1 MTQAVFINGRSIAAL
16 KRQSIKQQVSQI
28 FHASAKQP
36 SLHVI
41 LVGCH
46 PASQLYVQNKQAAC
60 QEVGIH
66 SQVHLLPENAAES
79 EILELIEALNNTSA
93 VHGILLQ
100 LPMPKHLNG
109 QRLLNQ
115 INPIKDVDG
124 LHPYNLGRLLSADP
138 VLVPCTPQGCL
149 ELIQSIYPDIQG
161 KQAVIVGRSILVG
174 KPMAILLTNSDA
186 TVTLAHSCTVNLKQV
201 CQQADILV
209 VAIGQPRFLNA
220 DFIKPGALVI
230 DVGINRD
237 AFVEESSSVVGDVDI
252 KSVEK
257 VAGYITPVPG
267 GVGPMTIACL
277 LSNTVNAMRLQVGDL
292 RLLDNG
298 S

>member
-28 FHASAKQP
+28 LRTSAKKP

-60 QEVGIH
+60 QEVGVH

-79 EILELIEALNNTSA
+79 EILGLIEELNNTSA

-100 LPMPKHLNG
+100 LPLPNHLNG

-124 LHPYNLGRLLSADP
+124 LHPYNLGRLLSAP

-149 ELIQSIYPDIQG
+149 ELIQSVCPNIQG

-186 TVTLAHSCTVNLKQV
+186 TVTLAHSYTVNLKQV

-209 VAIGQPRFLNA
+209 AAIGQPRFLNA

-237 AFVEESSSVVGDVDI
+237 AFTEESSSIVGDVDI

-277 LSNTVNAMRLQVGDL
+277 LSNTVKAMGLQAGDSL
-292 RLLDNG
+292 LLDNG

>member
-1 MTQAVFINGRSIAAL
+1 MKGRD
-16 KRQSIKQQVSQI
+16 
-28 FHASAKQP
+28 P
-36 SLHVI
+36 
-41 LVGCH
+41 
-46 PASQLYVQNKQAAC
+46 
-60 QEVGIH
+60 
-66 SQVHLLPENAAES
+66 
-79 EILELIEALNNTSA
+79 LI
-93 VHGILLQ
+93 
-100 LPMPKHLNG
+100 
-109 QRLLNQ
+109 
-115 INPIKDVDG
+115 
-124 LHPYNLGRLLSADP
+124 
-138 VLVPCTPQGCL
+138 VPCTPQGCL
-149 ELIQSIYPDIQG
+149 ELIQSVCPNIQG

-186 TVTLAHSCTVNLKQV
+186 TVTLAHSYTVNLKQV

-209 VAIGQPRFLNA
+209 AAIGQPRFLNA

-237 AFVEESSSVVGDVDI
+237 AFTEESSSIVGDVDI

-277 LSNTVNAMRLQVGDL
+277 LSNTAKPDDLQAGDSL
-292 RLLDNG
+292 LLDNG